1 MKQNILKRI
10 SIVFGAMM
18 AVMLS
23 SCESPI
29 GEASLVEGAWMV
41 KTCTSDKSVSADQQG
56 NTHLNDNEYTYT
68 YKDKELAWLFYQG
81 YISWWSGYEDN
92 GNDLWSPW
100 AGDMSIMYTVEGE
113 GKNLVIVTETRSTIP
128 GECGTPS
135 VLRYKV
141 EKLTSKE
148 MTLSCNEEM
157 YVSDLKSTVDVH
169 VTYTFVREQS
179 LMDFVNAY
187 IKWEKENNGS
197 SE

>member
-23 SCESPI
+23 SCESHI

-92 GNDLWSPW
+92 GNDLWSSW
-100 AGDMSIMYTVEGE
+100 DGDMSIKYTVEGE

-128 GECGTPS
+128 GASGTPS

-169 VTYTFVREQS
+169 VTYTFLREQS

-187 IKWEKENNGS
+187 FK
-197 SE
+197 

>member
-10 SIVFGAMM
+10 SIVFGAMI
-18 AVMLS
+18 AVMLC

-41 KTCTSDKSVSADQQG
+41 KTRKADKSISADLSG
-56 NTHLNDNEYTYT
+56 NTHLDDKVYSYTYA
-68 YKDKELAWLFYQG
+68 DKELAWLFYQG

-100 AGDMSIMYTVEGE
+100 AGDRSIKYTVEGE
-113 GKNLVIVTETRSTIP
+113 GKNMVIVTETRSTIP
-128 GECGTPS
+128 GASGTPS

-179 LMDFVNAY
+179 LMDFVNTY
-187 IKWEKENNGS
+187 IKWEKDNNGS